1 MRVKVN
7 GRLPMQRLKV
17 QAFLR
22 NRTLHWQVDLL
33 GPAGYTLWCFAR
45 LGTPMPLLRNSR
57 VIIKRLKSEG
67 WVLASTKGS
76 HHNFKHPEKRFI
88 VTVPHP
94 KDDIARG
101 TAVNIARLAGW
112 RDSRGRRTD

>member
-1 MRVKVN
+1 
-7 GRLPMQRLKV
+7 MQAASKIP
-17 QAFLR
+17 AFLR
-22 NRTLHWQVDLL
+22 RRKLPRLIDPNE
-33 GPAGYTLWCFAR
+33 PAQYTSVSCDWIEK
-45 LGTPMPLLRNSR
+45 PMPLLRNSR

-76 HHNFKHPEKRFI
+76 HHNFKHPQKRFM

-94 KDDIARG
+94 RDDIARG

-112 RDSRGRRTD
+112 RNKDSGRTD